1 MKITLRTVGGFT
13 GPAGAQ
19 TRVVDVDALPP
30 ADAAR
35 FRGHLTSAVPEGLP
49 RKILKALPQPWDFV
63 RHLKIE
69 DGETVRELQFHDEAA
84 SASLRQLVQEIE
96 DLSAQ
101 P

>member
-19 TRVVDVDALPP
+19 THVVDVDGLPP
-30 ADAAR
+30 ADADR
-35 FRGHLTSAVPEGLP
+35 FRGHVMSAVPEGLP
-49 RKILKALPQPWDFV
+49 TRIMKALPQPWDFV

-69 DGETVRELQFHDEAA
+69 DGGSVRELQFHDEAA

-96 DLSAQ
+96 ELSART
-101 P
+101 